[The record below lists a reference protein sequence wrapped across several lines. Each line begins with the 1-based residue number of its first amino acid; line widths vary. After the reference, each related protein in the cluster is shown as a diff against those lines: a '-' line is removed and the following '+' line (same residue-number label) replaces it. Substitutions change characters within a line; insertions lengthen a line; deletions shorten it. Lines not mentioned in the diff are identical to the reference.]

1 MSASGHVPVLSH
13 ADLVI
18 NVIRTAAKALQGAT
32 ATA

>member
-1 MSASGHVPVLSH
+1 VPVLSH
-13 ADLVI
+13 ADLAI